1 MHAARTDI
9 GRVHTGATG
18 ALVEHHQLFAFLET
32 PDRRRH
38 CADVHGL
45 SRHVHDVRQDAADF
59 RIKHADQ
66 LAAHRDF
73 ETQQLFDGE
82 RKSVFLV
89 HRRDVVETVEI
100 GNGLQIGLGLDQ
112 LFGAAMQKTDMRI
125 DALDDFAVQLQ
136 NQTQHAV
143 RGRMFRTEVDR
154 EIADVM
160 LSHSSAPP
168 R

>member
-1 MHAARTDI
+1 M
-9 GRVHTGATG
+9 
-18 ALVEHHQLFAFLET
+18 
-32 PDRRRH
+32 
-38 CADVHGL
+38 
-45 SRHVHDVRQDAADF
+45 RQDAADF
-59 RIKHADQ
+59 RIENADQ

-73 ETQQLFDGE
+73 KAKQLFDGKRE
-82 RKSVFLV
+82 SVFLV
-89 HRRDVVETVEI
+89 HRRDVIEAVEVR
-100 GNGLQIGLGLDQ
+100 NGLEIGLGLDQ

-125 DALDDFAVQLQ
+125 DTLDDFAVQFQ

-143 RGRMFRTEVDR
+143 RGRVFRTEVDR